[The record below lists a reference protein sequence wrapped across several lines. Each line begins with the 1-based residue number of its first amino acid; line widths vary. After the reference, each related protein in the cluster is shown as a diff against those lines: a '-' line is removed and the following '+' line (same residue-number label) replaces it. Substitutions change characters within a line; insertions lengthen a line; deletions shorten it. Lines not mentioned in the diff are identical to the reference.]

1 MSPVNE
7 THANVEELS
16 VSDLSGA
23 LKRTVEERFGHVRVR
38 GEISGY
44 RGPHSS
50 GHAYF
55 ALKDEGA
62 KIDAVI
68 WKGVFA
74 KLKFKPQEGMQVVAT
89 GKITTYAGKSS
100 YQIVIEALE
109 PQGEGALMLLLEERR
124 RRLAAEGLFDVA
136 RKRPLPFLP
145 GVIGVVTSPT
155 GAVIRDIIHRLGER
169 FARHVLVW
177 PVRVQGET
185 CAAEV
190 AAAIHGFNALP
201 PGGLVPRPDLIIVA
215 RGGGSLEDLLGFSE
229 EIVVRAAAQSQ
240 IPLISA
246 VGHETDTTLIDF
258 AADLRAPT
266 PSAAA
271 ERAVP
276 VRLDQMALLRGL
288 DQRRLNGVV
297 RLRQQARTALRALE
311 RALPDVDRLM
321 AERRQRLD
329 RAGERLR
336 AGLGQA
342 IAAKRLAL
350 GRFSPRLAT
359 QSPHVRLALAK
370 ERTAAAGTRALRA
383 LREHQRR
390 QHEQLKVAG
399 QALQKALAARLGLQ
413 RERQVAARRNL
424 QQRSAQLRRAW
435 HEHHTARRQQLAG
448 LAALMRS
455 LDHHQVLNRG
465 FALVRRADGK
475 LVNAAAMAPPGTL
488 LAIEVAQ
495 GSIAARVERPAAV
508 PVRAAP
514 ATQDNKPQG
523 QLF

>member
-1 MSPVNE
+1 MPE
-7 THANVEELS
+7 PLANIEELS

-38 GEISGY
+38 GEITGY

-55 ALKDEGA
+55 SLKDEGA

-74 KLKFKPQEGMQVVAT
+74 RLKFKPQEGLQVIAT
-89 GKITTYAGKSS
+89 GKVTTYAGKSS
-100 YQIVIEALE
+100 YQLMIEALE
-109 PQGEGALMLLLEERR
+109 PQGEGALMLVLEERR

-145 GVIGVVTSPT
+145 QIIGVITSPT

-190 AAAIHGFNALP
+190 AAAIEGFNALLP
-201 PGGLVPRPDLIIVA
+201 DGPVPRPDVIIVA
-215 RGGGSLEDLLGFSE
+215 RGGGSLEDLAGFSE
-229 EIVVRAAAQSQ
+229 EIVVRAAAASQ

-266 PSAAA
+266 PTAAA
-271 ERAVP
+271 EKAVP
-276 VRLDQMALLRGL
+276 VRLDQLALLRGL
-288 DQRRLNGVV
+288 DQRRLNGMT
-297 RLRQQARTALRALE
+297 RFRQQARIALRALV
-311 RALPDVDRLM
+311 RAMPDADRMM

-329 RAGERLR
+329 HQAGRLSSGLKDKASRLR
-336 AGLGQA
+336 F
-342 IAAKRLAL
+342 AL
-350 GRFSPRLAT
+350 GRLAPRLAA
-359 QSPHVRLALAK
+359 QSPRVRLALAK
-370 ERTAAAGTRALRA
+370 AKVEALGQRCARALTEA
-383 LREHQRR
+383 QMRR
-390 QHEQLKVAG
+390 RTRIDGLEKSLK
-399 QALQKALAARLGLQ
+399 KALAARLVLE
-413 RERQVAARRNL
+413 RERQLAARRRWQQQAERLPRVIGERQMTHRRKL
-424 QQRSAQLRRAW
+424 Q
-435 HEHHTARRQQLAG
+435 G
-448 LAALMRS
+448 LAALLNS
-455 LDHHQVLNRG
+455 LDHRMVLSRG
-465 FALVRRADGK
+465 FALVRRPNGT
-475 LVNAAAMAPPGTL
+475 LVSKVAAATPGTL
-488 LAIEVAQ
+488 LNVEFADGQ
-495 GSIAARVERPAAV
+495 IAARVERHADKSGSTSSPAAK
-508 PVRAAP
+508 A
-514 ATQDNKPQG
+514 KPQG